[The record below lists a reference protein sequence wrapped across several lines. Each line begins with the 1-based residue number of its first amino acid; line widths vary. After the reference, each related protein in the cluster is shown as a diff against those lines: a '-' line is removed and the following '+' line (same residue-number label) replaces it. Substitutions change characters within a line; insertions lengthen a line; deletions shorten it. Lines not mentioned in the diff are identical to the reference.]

1 MTSAAEGSEAPDPP
15 ADEPADDPV
24 DTAVD
29 AARPSLGSRFRRLF
43 AATLVSNLGD
53 GMAIVAYPW
62 LASAVTRNPALIAL
76 VAVAQRLP
84 WLVFSLPAGV
94 IIDRVDRRRVMVS
107 MDVARG
113 VLTLGVAIAVLG
125 EQGTLPGP
133 NEVDAATGTHTW
145 LYAALLVAT
154 VLLGMAEVLRDN
166 AAQTFLP
173 NIVHADQLEKA
184 NGRMWGA
191 EAVMNTFVGPPLGS
205 VLLLAAFSIP
215 FFVHSGTFFA
225 AAAIVMLIPGTFRAG
240 GVLEARRSF
249 RDELGE
255 GVRWLWDHSLLRT
268 LAIILGL
275 SNLASTMAVAT
286 IVLFAQEVVG
296 VGPLL
301 FSVIFFGGAIGA
313 FVGGQLAHKITHRL
327 GRGTALAVALAAM
340 AVIPVLIGLLAW
352 WPVMLVLFA
361 VQSVAIIVWNVITV
375 SLRQTIIPE
384 HLLGRVNSVYR
395 FFGWG
400 MMPIGAGLGGL
411 IVLVVERVS
420 DRDLALR
427 STWFAS
433 GLIGAALFEIGR
445 RQLSTER
452 IEAAREAA
460 TAPPAA

>member
-1 MTSAAEGSEAPDPP
+1 MATAAEAPATD
-15 ADEPADDPV
+15 V
-24 DTAVD
+24 R
-29 AARPSLGSRFRRLF
+29 RPLGSRFRRLF

-53 GMAIVAYPW
+53 GMATVAYPW

-94 IIDRVDRRRVMVS
+94 IIDRVDRRRLMVT
-107 MDVARG
+107 MDVVRG
-113 VLTLGVAIAVLG
+113 VLTLGVAVAVLG
-125 EQGTLPGP
+125 EQAGLPGP
-133 NEVDAATGTHTW
+133 DAVDRATGTRTG
-145 LYAALLVAT
+145 LYAVLLAAT

-166 AAQTFLP
+166 SAQTFLP
-173 NIVHADQLEKA
+173 NIVDSDQLEKA

-205 VLLLAAFSIP
+205 ALLLAAFSIP

-225 AAAIVMLIPGTFRAG
+225 AAAIVMSIPGSFRAAAVG
-240 GVLEARRSF
+240 DQTRRSF
-249 RDELGE
+249 RTELGD
-255 GVRWLWDHSLLRT
+255 GVRWLWRHTLLRD

-275 SNLASTMAVAT
+275 SNMAGTLAIAT

-313 FVGGQLAHKITHRL
+313 FVGGQLASRITERL
-327 GRGTALAVALAAM
+327 GRGTALSVSM
-340 AVIPVLIGLLAW
+340 ATMTAIPILIGALAW
-352 WPVMLVLFA
+352 WPAMLVLFA

-400 MMPIGAGLGGL
+400 MMPIGAGLAGL
-411 IVLVVERVS
+411 IVLVVERVA
-420 DRDLALR
+420 DRDVALR

-433 GLIGAALFEIGR
+433 GIIGAALFVVGR
-445 RQLSTER
+445 KRLSTER
-452 IEAAREAA
+452 IEAARAAA
-460 TAPPAA
+460 TARSAS